1 MKKIPTNSFEI
12 MRIVYI
18 IFIVIGLAPIAI
30 LLGASIAA
38 LFIDGFVTF
47 IYALIATIMCSLLLF
62 LFIIFPSFIMKG
74 LCETGIS
81 FSEHISRQT
90 KILEEINKKLDKSDN
105 EKTQKTQENS
115 RQTKILEET
124 NEKLDNEETQE
135 NSRQTKI
142 LKETN
147 EKLDNEETQE

>member
-12 MRIVYI
+12 IRIVSI
-18 IFIVIGLAPIAI
+18 IFIVLGLAPIAI

-81 FSEHISRQT
+81 FSDHISRQT

-105 EKTQKTQENS
+105 NKTQKTQENS

-124 NEKLDNEETQE
+124 NEKLDNDETQ
-135 NSRQTKI
+135 K
-142 LKETN
+142 
-147 EKLDNEETQE
+147 

>member
-30 LLGASIAA
+30 MLGASIAA
-38 LFIDGFVTF
+38 LFIYGFTTF
-47 IYALIATIMCSLLLF
+47 ISALIGTIMCSMLLF
-62 LFIIFPSFIMKG
+62 LFIVFPSFIMKG
-74 LCETGIS
+74 FYETGIS

-90 KILEEINKKLDKSDN
+90 KILEEINKKLDNK
-105 EKTQKTQENS
+105 ETQENS

-124 NEKLDNEETQE
+124 DNKSDNDETQE
-135 NSRQTKI
+135 
-142 LKETN
+142 
-147 EKLDNEETQE
+147 

>member
-18 IFIVIGLAPIAI
+18 IFIAVGLAPIAI

-81 FSEHISRQT
+81 FSDHISRQT
-90 KILEEINKKLDKSDN
+90 KILEEIKK
-105 EKTQKTQENS
+105 
-115 RQTKILEET
+115 
-124 NEKLDNEETQE
+124 KLDNEETQE

>member
-18 IFIVIGLAPIAI
+18 IFIAVGLAPIAI

-38 LFIDGFVTF
+38 LFIDGFATF

-124 NEKLDNEETQE
+124 NEKLDNDETQE
-135 NSRQTKI
+135 
-142 LKETN
+142 
-147 EKLDNEETQE
+147 

>member
-12 MRIVYI
+12 IRIVSI
-18 IFIVIGLAPIAI
+18 IFIVLGLAPIAI

-115 RQTKILEET
+115 KQTKILEET
-124 NEKLDNEETQE
+124 NEKLDNDETQE
-135 NSRQTKI
+135 
-142 LKETN
+142 
-147 EKLDNEETQE
+147 

>member
-12 MRIVYI
+12 LRIA
-18 IFIVIGLAPIAI
+18 FIVSIVVGLVPIAI
-30 LLGASIAA
+30 MLGASIAA
-38 LFIDGFVTF
+38 LFIDGFATF
-47 IYALIATIMCSLLLF
+47 ISALIGTIVCSTLLF
-62 LFIIFPSFIMKG
+62 LFIVFPSFIMKG

-81 FSEHISRQT
+81 FSAHVSRQT

-124 NEKLDNEETQE
+124 DNKSDNDETQE
-135 NSRQTKI
+135 
-142 LKETN
+142 
-147 EKLDNEETQE
+147 

>member
-12 MRIVYI
+12 IRIVSI
-18 IFIVIGLAPIAI
+18 IFIVLGLAPIAI

-38 LFIDGFVTF
+38 LFIDGFTTF
-47 IYALIATIMCSLLLF
+47 ISALIGTIMCSMLLF

-74 LCETGIS
+74 FCETGIS
-81 FSEHISRQT
+81 FSEHVSRQT

-115 RQTKILEET
+115 KQTKTLEET
-124 NEKLDNEETQE
+124 NEKSDNEETQE
-135 NSRQTKI
+135 
-142 LKETN
+142 
-147 EKLDNEETQE
+147 

>member
-12 MRIVYI
+12 IRIVSI
-18 IFIVIGLAPIAI
+18 IFIVLGLAPIAI

-38 LFIDGFVTF
+38 LFIDGFATF
-47 IYALIATIMCSLLLF
+47 ISALIATIMCSMLLF

-74 LCETGIS
+74 FCETGIS
-81 FSEHISRQT
+81 FSDHISRQT

-115 RQTKILEET
+115 RQTKTLEET
-124 NEKLDNEETQE
+124 NEKLNNEEE
-135 NSRQTKI
+135 H
-142 LKETN
+142 
-147 EKLDNEETQE
+147 

>member
-12 MRIVYI
+12 MRIVSI

-30 LLGASIAA
+30 MLGVTIAA
-38 LFIDGFVTF
+38 LFIDGFTTF
-47 IYALIATIMCSLLLF
+47 ISALIGTIMCSMLLF
-62 LFIIFPSFIMKG
+62 LFVVFPSFIMKG

-81 FSEHISRQT
+81 FSDHISRQT

-115 RQTKILEET
+115 KQIKTLEET
-124 NEKLDNEETQE
+124 DKKLDNEETQE
-135 NSRQTKI
+135 
-142 LKETN
+142 
-147 EKLDNEETQE
+147 

>member
-18 IFIVIGLAPIAI
+18 ISIAIGLAPIAI

-38 LFIDGFVTF
+38 LFIDGFATF

-81 FSEHISRQT
+81 FSDHISRQT
-90 KILEEINKKLDKSDN
+90 KILEEINKKLDNK
-105 EKTQKTQENS
+105 
-115 RQTKILEET
+115 
-124 NEKLDNEETQE
+124 ETQE

>member
-12 MRIVYI
+12 LRIA
-18 IFIVIGLAPIAI
+18 FIVFIVVGLVPIAI
-30 LLGASIAA
+30 MLGASIAA
-38 LFIDGFVTF
+38 LFIDGFATF
-47 IYALIATIMCSLLLF
+47 ISALIGTIVCSTLLF
-62 LFIIFPSFIMKG
+62 LFIVFPSFIMKG

-81 FSEHISRQT
+81 FSEHVSRQT

-105 EKTQKTQENS
+105 EKTQ
-115 RQTKILEET
+115 
-124 NEKLDNEETQE
+124 E

-147 EKLDNEETQE
+147 EKLDNEEIQE

>member
-18 IFIVIGLAPIAI
+18 IFIAVGLATIAI

-38 LFIDGFVTF
+38 LFIDGFTTF

-74 LCETGIS
+74 FCETGIS
-81 FSEHISRQT
+81 FSEHVSRQT

-124 NEKLDNEETQE
+124 NEKLDNDETQE
-135 NSRQTKI
+135 
-142 LKETN
+142 
-147 EKLDNEETQE
+147 